1 MDQLAVVIWNSN
13 SCGKYVILYLL
24 HVLWKNC
31 LVFDLI
37 FFLYQKL
44 AEVKIEVRDREE
56 QVQEKQVI
64 IINYRQW
71 NKFCMKK
78 VIKIFSYGSKAYTR
92 FAEYGA
98 NTPQLKLKDPLIS
111 KSYCWFV
118 SQVLCFCH
126 YSINFLCC
134 LIVFA

>member
-1 MDQLAVVIWNSN
+1 M
-13 SCGKYVILYLL
+13 
-24 HVLWKNC
+24 
-31 LVFDLI
+31 FDLI

-64 IINYRQW
+64 ILKADRQW

-78 VIKIFSYGSKAYTR
+78 VIKILSYGSKAYNR

-98 NTPQLKLKDPLIS
+98 NTPQLK
-111 KSYCWFV
+111 
-118 SQVLCFCH
+118 
-126 YSINFLCC
+126 
-134 LIVFA
+134 